1 MNSLILSFI
10 LLTNCERYQTME
22 AYEFK
27 TKIKNGLI
35 QVPKKYTQKVGNTVK
50 VIILSDQKDRQN
62 DIVDELLKNP
72 VEINNFMPFSRDEIY
87 ERH

>member
-1 MNSLILSFI
+1 
-10 LLTNCERYQTME
+10 ME

-35 QVPKKYTQKVGNTVK
+35 QVPKKYTQKVGNAVK
-50 VIILSDQKDRQN
+50 VIILSDQKNRQN
-62 DIVDELLKNP
+62 DIVDELLNNP